1 MQFAGES
8 SSLTFAQPVRNQVF
22 APGRVARSFAI
33 LLLLA
38 AVAGLVGSGAAL
50 AQSEGAEATDASLIA
65 SDRQVVT
72 APVVIDGR
80 VLFRVRG
87 VTAFPAAERAATI
100 AQRIRAVAEDR
111 AIPPSA
117 LHLVANDH
125 WTEIVGGEN
134 SIMGVFD
141 ADAAAE
147 APGLSR
153 QALAQI
159 YLKNDFLGATT
170 ISS

>member
-1 MQFAGES
+1 VCLLCCYRERCAICGES
-8 SSLTFAQPVRNQVF
+8 DGLTLAQPVRNQVF

-38 AVAGLVGSGAAL
+38 AVAGLVRSRAAL
-50 AQSEGAEATDASLIA
+50 AQSEGAEAKDASLIA
-65 SDRQVVT
+65 SERQVIT

-87 VTAFPAAERAATI
+87 VTAFPAAERAAAI

-117 LHLVANDH
+117 LHLVANDR
-125 WTEIVGGEN
+125 WNGKE
-134 SIMGVFD
+134 
-141 ADAAAE
+141 
-147 APGLSR
+147 LS
-153 QALAQI
+153 
-159 YLKNDFLGATT
+159 
-170 ISS
+170 

>member
-1 MQFAGES
+1 
-8 SSLTFAQPVRNQVF
+8 VF

-38 AVAGLVGSGAAL
+38 AVAGLVRSRAAL
-50 AQSEGAEATDASLIA
+50 AQSEGAEAKDASLIA
-65 SDRQVVT
+65 SERQVIT

-87 VTAFPAAERAATI
+87 VTAFPAAERAAAI

-117 LHLVANDH
+117 LHLVANDR
-125 WTEIVGGEN
+125 WNGKE
-134 SIMGVFD
+134 
-141 ADAAAE
+141 
-147 APGLSR
+147 LS
-153 QALAQI
+153 
-159 YLKNDFLGATT
+159 
-170 ISS
+170 

>member
-1 MQFAGES
+1 MQFAAES
-8 SSLTFAQPVRNQVF
+8 GSLTFAQPVRNQVF

-38 AVAGLVGSGAAL
+38 AVAGLVRSRAAL

-65 SDRQVVT
+65 SERQVVT

-111 AIPPSA
+111 AIPPRA
-117 LHLVANDH
+117 IHLVANDH

-134 SIMGVFD
+134 STRWPIGVPFM
-141 ADAAAE
+141 
-147 APGLSR
+147 
-153 QALAQI
+153 
-159 YLKNDFLGATT
+159 
-170 ISS
+170 